1 MTEQAVRARAR
12 EAGLAVDWV
21 DAMGR
26 PQQVKTEALRRI
38 LDSLDVAQD
47 SSGVRPLVTARVDAR
62 IELPGL
68 SSDADMPAELV
79 LEDGSV
85 RSVTIRG
92 GKGATMPAIGKVGY
106 HRLRFAGREIT
117 LAVAP
122 VRCVTLDEMGAGRRM
137 WGVAAQVYGL
147 RRAGDGGIG
156 NAGAVRDLAV
166 AAARHGAD
174 AVALSPVHSLFAA
187 DPARHGP
194 YSPSSRLF
202 LNPLYGDPSIVFGP
216 ERLAA
221 QAAVADEPAP
231 LIDWTAAGAAKFARL
246 RRLFDDFVARDLAAG
261 TPLAADFERF
271 VREGG
276 ETLREH
282 ALFEAA
288 HATQPGNWAD
298 WQAGWRHPADTA
310 VADYL
315 KSGAAAVR
323 YHLFLQWIA
332 ARSFAAAQAA
342 ARAAGMKIGLI
353 GDLAIGMDRA
363 GSHAWARQSDLL
375 LGLSIGA
382 PPDIFNPRGQDWGLT
397 GFSPRALLAR
407 GFEPFLATLRAA
419 LAHTGG
425 VRIDHIMGLMRLWLV
440 PRGAPASEGA
450 YLAYPLE
457 DLLRLVALESHRHGA
472 VVIGEDLGTVP
483 PGFRARLRRAGIAGM
498 DVMWFERTRLTYR
511 KPTRWRRDAV
521 AMTTTHDLPTVA
533 GWWSG
538 EDIRTRRALGFGVA
552 GEEEER
558 KRDRLR
564 LWRAFTAAG
573 TAQGAPPPVDR
584 PSPAV
589 DAALGY
595 VAQSPSPL
603 MLAPLEDL
611 LGLEAQPNLPG
622 TIDEHPNWRRRLVP
636 AAKDLFDAPEVEAR
650 ARIIA
655 GHRP

>member
-1 MTEQAVRARAR
+1 MSEQAVRARAR
-12 EAGLAVDWV
+12 EAGLAIDWV

-38 LDSLDVAQD
+38 LDSLDATQD
-47 SSGVRPLVTARVDAR
+47 GSDVRPLVTARVNAR

-68 SSDADMPAELV
+68 STEADTPAELV

-92 GKGATMPAIGKVGY
+92 GKGATLPAIGKAGY
-106 HRLRFAGREIT
+106 HRLRFADREIT

-122 VRCVTLDEMGAGRRM
+122 SRCVTLEERGAGRRM

-147 RRAGDGGIG
+147 RRTGDGGIG
-156 NAGAVRDLAV
+156 DAGAVRDLAQ

-202 LNPLYGDPSIVFGP
+202 LNPLYGDPSIVFAP
-216 ERLAA
+216 ERLASY
-221 QAAVADEPAP
+221 AAVADEQAP

-261 TPLAADFERF
+261 TSLATDFERF
-271 VREGG
+271 VQAGG
-276 ETLREH
+276 DALHEH
-282 ALFEAA
+282 ALFEAL
-288 HATQPGNWAD
+288 HAERPGNWVD
-298 WQAGWRHPADTA
+298 WPAGWRHGD
-310 VADYL
+310 
-315 KSGAAAVR
+315 AAAVR

-332 ARSFAAAQAA
+332 ARSFAVAQTA
-342 ARAAGMKIGLI
+342 ARAAGMRIGLI
-353 GDLAIGMDRA
+353 SDLAIGMDRT

-375 LGLSIGA
+375 LGLSVGA
-382 PPDIFNPRGQDWGLT
+382 PPDGFNPGGQDWGLT

-419 LAHTGG
+419 LAHAGG

-457 DLLRLVALESHRHGA
+457 DLLRLLALESHRHGA

-511 KPTRWRRDAV
+511 KPLRWRRDAV

-533 GWWSG
+533 GWWSS
-538 EDIRTRRALGFGVA
+538 EDIRTRRALGLGAA

-558 KRDRLR
+558 KRDRVR

-584 PSPAV
+584 PGAAV

-611 LGLEAQPNLPG
+611 LALEAQPNLPG
-622 TIDEHPNWRRRLVP
+622 TIDEHPNWRRRLAP
-636 AAKDLFDAPEVEAR
+636 AAKDLFDAPRVEAR

>member
-1 MTEQAVRARAR
+1 MSEQAVRARAR
-12 EAGLAVDWV
+12 EAGLAIDWV

-26 PQQVKTEALRRI
+26 PQQVRTEALRRI
-38 LDSLDVAQD
+38 LDSLDVPQD
-47 SSGVRPLVTARVDAR
+47 GSDVRPLVTARVDAR

-68 SSDADMPAELV
+68 STEADTPAELV

-85 RSVTIRG
+85 RRVTIRG
-92 GKGATMPAIGKVGY
+92 GKGATVPAIGKAGY
-106 HRLRFAGREIT
+106 HRLRFASREIT

-122 VRCVTLDEMGAGRRM
+122 ARCVTLEEVGAGRRM

-156 NAGAVRDLAV
+156 DAGAVRDLAR

-174 AVALSPVHSLFAA
+174 AVALSPLHSLFAA

-216 ERLAA
+216 ERLASH
-221 QAAVADEPAP
+221 AAAADEQAP

-246 RRLFDDFVARDLAAG
+246 RRLFDDFTARDLAVG
-261 TPLAADFERF
+261 TPLATDFERF
-271 VREGG
+271 VQAGG
-276 ETLREH
+276 DALREH
-282 ALFEAA
+282 ALFEAL
-288 HATQPGNWAD
+288 HAERPGNWVD
-298 WQAGWRHPADTA
+298 WPAGWRQGD
-310 VADYL
+310 
-315 KSGAAAVR
+315 AAAVR

-332 ARSFAAAQAA
+332 ARSFAAAQTA
-342 ARAAGMKIGLI
+342 ARAAGMRIGLI

-382 PPDIFNPRGQDWGLT
+382 PPDGFNPHGQDWGLT
-397 GFSPRALLAR
+397 GFSPSALVAR

-419 LAHTGG
+419 LAHAGG

-457 DLLRLVALESHRHGA
+457 DLLRLLALESHRHGA

-511 KPTRWRRDAV
+511 KPARWRRDAV

-538 EDIRTRRALGFGVA
+538 EDIRTRRALGLVGA

-558 KRDRLR
+558 KQDRVR

-584 PSPAV
+584 PDAAV

-655 GHRP
+655 GHRT